1 MAFIVYAVLPT
12 CAFLL
17 KSPSYIY
24 IQLNGPR
31 ARVRACVRARMRV
44 CVCVC
49 VRARAC
55 VLYFRLPSDGI
66 DTEELGANLLIGEM

>member
-31 ARVRACVRARMRV
+31 ARACARACVRACARA

-49 VRARAC
+49 ARAC